1 MEEKVIRSQPG
12 FSAVQLRS
20 RAAGRHTG
28 AKKWTS
34 LQKTQTTPDY
44 LTSLFSTDSSV
55 DSSPGSF
62 SPVLPAPRRR
72 RRCGTEVLPADALRD
87 HLVSIFIL
95 LAVLVEMSIARP
107 FGISWS

>member
-28 AKKWTS
+28 AKKWPS

-62 SPVLPAPRRR
+62 SPVLPAH
-72 RRCGTEVLPADALRD
+72 ALRD